1 MPVQGLVRLRKH
13 QFGRQLVPGT
23 NVAATRA
30 YPHSGVPEHEL
41 NWTDPEIDAG
51 SRDITAPPYRDAPDL
66 TASLEYPVLYYN
78 NLPKMLAGF
87 FGGDVAPTGGGTA
100 KTWSWDPAS
109 ETLDDPDLF
118 TYEFGDDV
126 LTDWFQDGDGIL
138 ESFEI
143 AGPVGLGPLTATE
156 SWRFGS
162 VKSTG
167 STDSPVVGTVPT
179 PALSVAVDDIIVY
192 LKDGA
197 IYISDTPYDLESN
210 QISDALYSFTLTA
223 EQEIDQKRWAN
234 GDQSFDTDAMV
245 PGARTIELEAR
256 WAKTADIVGLTSE
269 SDDWMSDQPV
279 NRYVRMEF
287 IATSEAQSGI
297 FYSFAFEMPMRYYT
311 RVEDEEGGNTVVTLM
326 GRAFYDPDDF
336 GGIFR
341 PIVVNTLTEA
351 ELGNAGS

>member
-41 NWTDPEIDAG
+41 NWTDLEIDAG
-51 SRDITAPPYRDAPDL
+51 SRDITAPPYREAPDL
-66 TASLEYPVLYYN
+66 TASLEYPVVYYN
-78 NLPKMLAGF
+78 NLPKLFSGF
-87 FGGDVAPTGGGTA
+87 FGGDVAPTTSGTSFG
-100 KTWSWDPAS
+100 WEWVPAS
-109 ETLDDPDLF
+109 ATLDDPDLY

-156 SWRFGS
+156 GWRFGS

-167 STDSPVVGTVPT
+167 STDSPVTGSVPT
-179 PALSVAVDDIIVY
+179 PGLSVSVDDIICY

-197 IYISDTPYDLESN
+197 IYIGDTPYSIESN
-210 QISDALYSFTLTA
+210 QISDALYSFTLTG

-245 PGARTIELEAR
+245 PGARTIELECR
-256 WAKTADIVGLTSE
+256 FAKTADIVGVGSE

-287 IATSEAQSGI
+287 TSTSEASTGI
-297 FYSFAFEMPMRYYT
+297 FYSFAFEGPMRYYT
-311 RVEDEEGGNTVVTLM
+311 RTEDEEGGNTVVTLM
-326 GRAFYDPDDF
+326 GRFFYDPNDF

-341 PIVVNTLTEA
+341 ATVVNTLSEA
-351 ELGNAGS
+351 ELGEAGS

>member
-1 MPVQGLVRLRKH
+1 VSPI
-13 QFGRQLVPGT
+13 T
-23 NVAATRA
+23 T
-30 YPHSGVPEHEL
+30 STSEE
-41 NWTDPEIDAG
+41 WTWE
-51 SRDITAPPYRDAPDL
+51 
-66 TASLEYPVLYYN
+66 
-78 NLPKMLAGF
+78 
-87 FGGDVAPTGGGTA
+87 
-100 KTWSWDPAS
+100 PAS
-109 ETLDDPDLF
+109 ATLDDPDLY

-156 SWRFGS
+156 GWRFGS

-167 STDSPVVGTVPT
+167 STDSPVTGTVPT
-179 PALSVAVDDIIVY
+179 PGLSVAVDDIIVY

-197 IYISDTPYDLESN
+197 IYISDTPYDLASN
-210 QISDALYSFTLTA
+210 QVSDALYSFTLTG
-223 EQEIDQKRWAN
+223 EQEVDQKRWAN

-245 PGARTIELEAR
+245 PGARTIELECR
-256 WAKTADIVGLTSE
+256 WAKTADIVGVGSE

-287 IATSEAQSGI
+287 IATTEASVGV
-297 FYSFAFEMPMRYYT
+297 FYSFLFEGPMRYYT

-326 GRAFYDPDDF
+326 GRFFYDPNDF
-336 GGIFR
+336 GGVFR
-341 PIVVNTLTEA
+341 AVVVNTLSEA